1 MDENL
6 LNEIESDCFHS
17 ILTENQV
24 AVLAEDG
31 SVFGIGLAISD
42 LMIQPDISARGTL
55 AVFDDRGN
63 LLQTGL
69 NNVSLLNASDLI
81 TNDHNPLLAKLQKDG
96 IIRFTNGMQ
105 ICWGIDSQIININEQ
120 VGSSGIYRN
129 NGVISPIGFT
139 HSFSNIPSVTMSIK
153 TSCSVW
159 LGGIRAAKGGITSF
173 RVLYPGLI
181 NNILIE
187 VCWTA
192 IGKWE
197 G

>member
-31 SVFGIGLAISD
+31 SVFGSGLAISD

-153 TSCSVW
+153 TSSSVW